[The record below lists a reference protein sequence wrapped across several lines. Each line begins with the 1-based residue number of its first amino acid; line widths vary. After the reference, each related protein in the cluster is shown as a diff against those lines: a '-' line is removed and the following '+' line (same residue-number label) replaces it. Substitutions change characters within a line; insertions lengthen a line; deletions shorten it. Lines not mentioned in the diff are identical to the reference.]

1 MADTSL
7 PALLEEAQP
16 IAVED
21 RLRTRLTSHSLA
33 WVDQRLVPTS
43 SIIPSSLALA
53 ELREEY
59 ELSCRPANID
69 TLKAWLTL
77 LWVGTK
83 KPASMNEFRTDN
95 VFNVYA
101 AALAKYPADLVEKAL
116 STWTSTPK
124 PKDAYHWWPSIGEI
138 EDAIRGPSETRRLIK
153 NAING
158 WDMER
163 GKYDRLSQLYRE
175 LAVLEGGDFTFQI
188 RHLLHASRQEQI
200 DGIREEMARVHK
212 QIIELEGPNTLSRA
226 AGDN

>member
-1 MADTSL
+1 M
-7 PALLEEAQP
+7 
-16 IAVED
+16 
-21 RLRTRLTSHSLA
+21 
-33 WVDQRLVPTS
+33 
-43 SIIPSSLALA
+43 ALA

-124 PKDAYHWWPSIGEI
+124 PKDAHHWWPSIGEI